1 MCQARP
7 TVFERIYRPV
17 SVKASLLEYRERQQR
32 TAAGIN
38 RMTTAGDP
46 AQALRPGSNAA
57 GLFHIALQQR
67 EVEIAA
73 FERAAQ
79 LSALA
84 ATHVQPQVRMRSGK
98 VR

>member
-17 SVKASLLEYRERQQR
+17 SVKASLLEYRERQR

-38 RMTTAGDP
+38 RMTAAGNP

-79 LSALA
+79 LSGLA